1 MPHLKENNLRIVG
14 TQGSLEFPNLKLWSY
29 KNEGDN
35 WKSELESFNYDLDEV
50 DPYISQINH
59 FIDVINKKVDP
70 ITNASDAKRTL
81 KVALSILESAKLNS
95 IVKI

>member
-1 MPHLKENNLRIVG
+1 M
-14 TQGSLEFPNLKLWSY
+14 
-29 KNEGDN
+29 
-35 WKSELESFNYDLDEV
+35 

-95 IVKI
+95 IIKI